1 MLETTECI
9 PIKTNDREFTDC
21 MEFSLLRFLHFI
33 FYSTSEI
40 EHHGFSKYAILPD
53 NPLIQIHPDLSA
65 WIEKHPLIYKS
76 SSYYHQK
83 EGIQERNDW
92 AHFIS
97 DRPYFDY
104 YRTDS
109 SELFTNLHNIIIFCK
124 ELLGMNLK
132 LQDDANEN
140 IQLIA
145 KYIQDYTKKNIQLY
159 IDYEENRT
167 TNMSIE
173 KIKSLISKPQA
184 DIQLLNQPTYS
195 VISKN
200 ISLYFSIN
208 SHIYDWNLHEVYFTN
223 QNIVSNHFITGHSVI
238 I

>member
-33 FYSTSEI
+33 FYSTTEI
-40 EHHGFSKYAILPD
+40 ENHGFSKYAILPD
-53 NPLIQIHPDLSA
+53 NPLIQIHPDLSV
-65 WIEKHPLIYKS
+65 WIEEHPLIYQS
-76 SSYYHQK
+76 ASYYHQK

-132 LQDDANEN
+132 PQDDANEN

-145 KYIQDYTKKNIQLY
+145 KYIQDYTQKNIQLY

-173 KIKSLISKPQA
+173 KIKSLISKPQP
-184 DIQLLNQPTYS
+184 DIQLLNQPTYT
-195 VISKN
+195 VISKRT
-200 ISLYFSIN
+200 ILFFSIN
-208 SHIYDWNLHEVYFTN
+208 SHIYDWNLYEVYFTN